1 MSVQQ
6 SIFDVIGADDQM
18 FDVGDQVWRVTI
30 DVIERYF
37 VSGTFDCKDFK
48 AGDGRLTMR
57 YHLSKIWHEGDGVAE
72 RVDGQRFGII
82 GKYDVG
88 VRYFK
93 TLEEARVS
101 AVANMNV
108 WKVMRA
114 EDLKPVETV
123 GYSHEDDY
131 GDLHASFAILPE
143 NMVYRQSWYSYAF
156 AKQYPSA
163 AVAKKAYAE
172 AIEEALKLES
182 INTGLKVNEC
192 DPVFR
197 DVYSLDGKNWA
208 SPEYALNNFTPQK
221 SATCLVNDGRE
232 Q

>member
-1 MSVQQ
+1 MNAQQ

-48 AGDGRLTMR
+48 VGDGRSTMR
-57 YHLSKIWHEGDGVAE
+57 YHLSKIWHEGDGIDK
-72 RVDGQRFGII
+72 RVESQRFGVI

-93 TLEEARVS
+93 TLEDAQV
-101 AVANMNV
+101 AATANMNA

-114 EDLKPVETV
+114 EDQKPVEAV
-123 GYSHEDDY
+123 GYSYD
-131 GDLHASFAILPE
+131 DLHASFAILAE
-143 NMVYRQSWYSYAF
+143 NVVYRQSWYSYAF
-156 AKQYPSA
+156 AKRHPSA
-163 AVAKKAYAE
+163 SAAKKAYAE
-172 AIEEALKLES
+172 AIKEALKLAS
-182 INTGLKVNEC
+182 INTSSDVGEC
-192 DPVFR
+192 TPIFHDI
-197 DVYSLDGKNWA
+197 YSLDGESWA

-221 SATCLVNDGRE
+221 SGPCLASDGGE